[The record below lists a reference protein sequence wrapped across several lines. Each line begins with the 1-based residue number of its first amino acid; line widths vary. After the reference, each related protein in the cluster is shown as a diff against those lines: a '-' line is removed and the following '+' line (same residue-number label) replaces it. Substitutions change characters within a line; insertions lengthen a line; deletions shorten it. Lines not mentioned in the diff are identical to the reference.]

1 MDKDQVRRALT
12 LDSVWIGELRRAW
25 AALME
30 FAVFGDVKAARL
42 GAMGKLRKRVLDLG
56 ERLRSLSAER
66 DWIPHPREQLKN
78 ALASAFGVKESLREL
93 ERALGDV
100 DGGTEL
106 AAFRA
111 AAAEITELV
120 TSRLPELE
128 NRWAEL
134 LDAQYRDEEAPR

>member
-1 MDKDQVRRALT
+1 MDREQVRQAVT
-12 LDSVWIGELRRAW
+12 LDAAWAAELRRAW
-25 AALME
+25 VALAE
-30 FAVFGDVKAARL
+30 LAVFGDVTAARL

-56 ERLRSLSAER
+56 ERLRSLSTER

-93 ERALGDV
+93 ERALGDA

-106 AAFRA
+106 AALRA
-111 AAAEITELV
+111 AAAAIGNLLAG
-120 TSRLPELE
+120 RLPELE

-134 LDAQYRDEEAPR
+134 LDTQYRDDGGAQ